1 MAQYPSTRHDSP
13 ILQKSTLDTVIPRTI
28 DTRGAHANKQNRGA
42 HGYTAARR
50 PVLARSS
57 RHERVGESCAC
68 ETAERTSRASHST
81 HPPATHPHPHG
92 TAGRIRR
99 TDGAISICSEVSRR
113 PPRPLDAARPW
124 TEPPRSRYSARPSRH
139 LSRGAGNGLPWDRG
153 PRARAA
159 GCSRRGRSGTCR
171 APL

>member
-1 MAQYPSTRHDSP
+1 MAHYPSTRHDSP

-57 RHERVGESCAC
+57 RQEREGESCAC

-92 TAGRIRR
+92 TAGTIRR
-99 TDGAISICSEVSRR
+99 TDHLQRGQSLPSAAAASRR
-113 PPRPLDAARPW
+113 CASMD
-124 TEPPRSRYSARPSRH
+124 
-139 LSRGAGNGLPWDRG
+139 
-153 PRARAA
+153 
-159 GCSRRGRSGTCR
+159 R
-171 APL
+171 APLIEVFSSAFEAPPKRCRQRVTLGQRAPCTGGGMFSAR